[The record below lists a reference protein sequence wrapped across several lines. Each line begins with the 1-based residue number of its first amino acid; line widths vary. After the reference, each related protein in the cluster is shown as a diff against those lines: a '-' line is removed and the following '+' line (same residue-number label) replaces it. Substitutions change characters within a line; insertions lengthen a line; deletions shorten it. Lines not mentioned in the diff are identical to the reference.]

1 MAWCS
6 LLYLNI
12 YTHTCIYTDMYIVV
26 DITNLRMTESIL
38 EVKFKLKRH
47 TFVWLLT
54 VKYKEKQPFKV
65 ISLSLLLISNYIIL
79 SLFVFIH
86 YINVLIRY

>member
-1 MAWCS
+1 MH
-6 LLYLNI
+6 I
-12 YTHTCIYTDMYIVV
+12 DMYILV

-47 TFVWLLT
+47 TFVQLFT
-54 VKYKEKQPFKV
+54 VKYKEKEPSKV
-65 ISLSLLLISNYIIL
+65 IRLPLLPISNYIIL
-79 SLFVFIH
+79 SLFHLIR

>member
-1 MAWCS
+1 
-6 LLYLNI
+6 
-12 YTHTCIYTDMYIVV
+12 MYIVV

-54 VKYKEKQPFKV
+54 VKYKEK
-65 ISLSLLLISNYIIL
+65 
-79 SLFVFIH
+79 
-86 YINVLIRY
+86 